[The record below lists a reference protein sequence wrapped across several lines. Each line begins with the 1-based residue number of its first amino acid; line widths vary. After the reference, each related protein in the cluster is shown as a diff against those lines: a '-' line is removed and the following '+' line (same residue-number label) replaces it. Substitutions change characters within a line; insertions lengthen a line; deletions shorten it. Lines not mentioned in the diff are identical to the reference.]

1 MKEEGDT
8 FFELEWRRRL
18 LRTLS
23 VPLPTR
29 ARGRAS
35 TPERGRERERHT
47 HREREGERETER
59 VGERERERERGR
71 ERERAWA
78 PHEETPKK
86 NHIQFLYIFG
96 PFFFFFIPPF
106 LLFLVVILPPTYT
119 IKSLFYSSIFIVVLF
134 PLSRLQSG
142 KKVEGSIQ
150 AEEQRE
156 GKKKQGSEKK
166 KKRGKETEL

>member
-1 MKEEGDT
+1 MAAT
-8 FFELEWRRRL
+8 AAAH
-18 LRTLS
+18 TLCAIAYS
-23 VPLPTR
+23 C
-29 ARGRAS
+29 ARSSLDA
-35 TPERGRERERHT
+35 
-47 HREREGERETER
+47 
-59 VGERERERERGR
+59 GERERERETHTQRERGR
-71 ERERAWA
+71 ERDRESWREGEREREAERERAWA

>member
-71 ERERAWA
+71 ERERA

>member
-1 MKEEGDT
+1 MAAT
-8 FFELEWRRRL
+8 AAAH
-18 LRTLS
+18 TLCAIAYS
-23 VPLPTR
+23 C
-29 ARGRAS
+29 ARSSLDA
-35 TPERGRERERHT
+35 
-47 HREREGERETER
+47 
-59 VGERERERERGR
+59 GERERERETHTQRERGR
-71 ERERAWA
+71 ERDRESWREGERERERQRERESVGAARRDAKEKSYSISLHFWS
-78 PHEETPKK
+78 
-86 NHIQFLYIFG
+86 
-96 PFFFFFIPPF
+96 FFFFFIPPF